1 MIERSPTLLVTGAS
15 SGFGREIAI
24 AALNRGYNVVATAR
38 KPSTLGDIVDRGADR
53 VLALALDVGDEASI
67 AAAISA
73 AEEKFGQID
82 VLVNNAGIGMVGS
95 IEECS
100 AGEVSLLF
108 DINFHG
114 AVRLIQ
120 SVLPAMR
127 RRRAGMIVN
136 MSSRAGVAAVGGCG
150 VYAAT
155 KFAIEG
161 MSEALRLELAP
172 LGIGVM
178 LVEPGA
184 FRTDYASRSLVAA
197 ERVLED
203 YAATSGIMR
212 SRIPDSDGLQPGDPV
227 RAAAAIMDAVGSESR
242 PFRLVLGA
250 QAASSLEAV
259 LEERLAEIREWAEVS
274 RSVDFPED

>member
-1 MIERSPTLLVTGAS
+1 MTESSPTLLVTGAS
-15 SGFGREIAI
+15 TGFGREIAI
-24 AALNRGYNVVATAR
+24 AALDRGYNVVATAR
-38 KPSTLGDIVDRGADR
+38 NPPTLRDIVDRGGNR
-53 VLALALDVGDEASI
+53 VLALPLDVADEASI

-73 AEEKFGQID
+73 AEQRFGRID

-100 AGEVSLLF
+100 AEEVSLLF

-120 SVLPAMR
+120 GVLPGMR
-127 RRRAGMIVN
+127 RRGAGTIVN

-155 KFAIEG
+155 KFAMEG
-161 MSEALRLELAP
+161 MSEALRLELEP

-203 YAATSGIMR
+203 YAATSGMMR
-212 SRIPDSDGLQPGDPV
+212 TRIPGSDGLQPGDPV
-227 RAAAAIMDAVGSESR
+227 RGAGAIMDAVGRQKR

-250 QAASSLEAV
+250 LAASSLEAI
-259 LEERLAEIREWAEVS
+259 LEERLAEIKEWGELS